1 MSQVS
6 FVFCYFQRAQK
17 NTHAR
22 LVVFVVRLLSEENVI
37 GRPLEASA
45 FFHALPSIQQP
56 PTPPPPFPLSV
67 QWFNIEG
74 KMK

>member
-45 FFHALPSIQQP
+45 FFHALLSIQQP
-56 PTPPPPFPLSV
+56 TPPPFPLSV

>member
-1 MSQVS
+1 MTQVS
-6 FVFCYFQRAQK
+6 YVFCYFQRAQK

-45 FFHALPSIQQP
+45 FSHALPFIQQP
-56 PTPPPPFPLSV
+56 TLPPVSAV
-67 QWFNIEG
+67 V
-74 KMK
+74 